1 MNKKV
6 AIVYPGQ
13 NSQSLKML
21 DPLLH
26 FRIIQDTFAI
36 AQQVLNIDFLA
47 MLQED
52 SADNINQTINTQ
64 SLMLTSGYTSYLL
77 FKDLQKN
84 QYQQNI
90 TIEIMAG
97 HSLGEWTALIA
108 SGVLEFEDALK
119 LVYLRAELM
128 QEAVPLGTGKMAAIL
143 GLDELVINKICNDIM
158 IDTKQI
164 VSIAN
169 FNSIGQVIIA
179 GNNEAVNLAMEQ
191 LKLHGA
197 KKVQELSVSVPSHCK
212 LMEGA
217 SKKLFLALANIKFN
231 LPKNK
236 IFYNIHGNEINN
248 IDEIKLALV
257 KQLYLPVQWTRL
269 INNIIKHN
277 IYDIIECGPGRVLS
291 SLNKRINS
299 EINSYNL
306 HKEEDFN
313 VKFK

>member
-64 SLMLTSGYTSYLL
+64 SLMLTSGYASYLL

-236 IFYNIHGNEINN
+236 IFYNIHGNEI
-248 IDEIKLALV
+248 IGC
-257 KQLYLPVQWTRL
+257 T
-269 INNIIKHN
+269 
-277 IYDIIECGPGRVLS
+277 IYDHWSLKSLIFYATVICFVLFIC
-291 SLNKRINS
+291 LNS
-299 EINSYNL
+299 QT
-306 HKEEDFN
+306 N
-313 VKFK
+313 VEPKYLNIH